1 MNNDE
6 NSWMPVPPSGPGRL
20 RALLA
25 NIGEDQKKLTENTL
39 KDTFLKLQKNGPLV
53 RRHNVRSR
61 RCKRTS
67 AHGDRPSTTWNG
79 LRGNTRC

>member
-25 NIGEDQKKLTENTL
+25 NIGEDQKKLTEN
-39 KDTFLKLQKNGPLV
+39 PLYKEGWDDGYQAAQENHRLLTQALSKV
-53 RRHNVRSR
+53 YNI
-61 RCKRTS
+61 
-67 AHGDRPSTTWNG
+67 NE
-79 LRGNTRC
+79 